1 MKSFLAI
8 LGIFITSIIACHA
21 QQGVAINTD
30 GSAPNPKAILDVKS
44 TTKGLLI
51 PRMTTA
57 QRSGIAD
64 PPEGLMIFDVDLHQV
79 MVVDT
84 VGAGFSWRDMTG
96 TISLPYYQA
105 GEFPNSAFHI
115 QNAFNDSTHI
125 AGEFA
130 GGYGLGLYGHGQTG
144 GKFFGTK
151 YGIYSTGDPAAF
163 LYSGTTGLQI
173 EMLSDGKALIAENG
187 RTGLGTLNPQAK
199 LHVFKNGMHGSDPL
213 IKISRQESAGYP
225 EIGLKFQVDQQYAGQ
240 PAVAVGNLGMMSDN
254 RLNIFT
260 NDDMDN
266 PAVSI
271 YNNKVGINKTDG
283 TYPLSVNGTTAIYEA
298 GQYMGQI
305 AGNVTTGNLY
315 IGAKSETT
323 ASGLFAKNLLLQ
335 TSTDFQQKMGY
346 VGINTLI
353 PAAFLEVNKD
363 GYSSGAVAKFGNSK
377 FDSSY
382 NNYTFIRGGISKGN
396 GELRLNDLN
405 AADVFI
411 ANGGGNVIFP
421 HDSTKVRIGTTTGNY
436 PLNVKGI
443 IRSEELIIETN
454 WADYVFNHDYPL
466 RSLEEVEAFIQEHKH
481 LPGVQS
487 ATEIQTNGLKVAA
500 SSTKMMEK
508 IEELTLYIIE
518 QNKKLKTLEAAIEML
533 KNNQK
538 K

>member
-1 MKSFLAI
+1 MKSFFATI
-8 LGIFITSIIACHA
+8 SFFFTSIIFCYA

-51 PRMTTA
+51 PRMTTV

-64 PPEGLMIFDVDLHQV
+64 PPEGLMIYDVDLHQV

-84 VGAGFSWRDMTG
+84 VGIGFSWRDMAG
-96 TISLPYYQA
+96 TINLPYYQA
-105 GEFPNSAFHI
+105 GEYPNSAFHI

-125 AGEFA
+125 AGEFS

-144 GKFFGTK
+144 GKFSGTK

-163 LYSGTTGLQI
+163 LYSGATGLQI
-173 EMLSDGKALIAENG
+173 EMWADGKALIIENG
-187 RTGLGTLNPQAK
+187 KTGLGTLNPEAK
-199 LHVFKNGMHGSDPL
+199 LHVFKTGVHGADPL
-213 IKISRQESAGYP
+213 LKISRQESVGYP

-260 NDDMDN
+260 NDDIDH
-266 PAVSI
+266 PAISVLS
-271 YNNKVGINKTDG
+271 NKVGINKTDG
-283 TYPLSVNGTTAIYEA
+283 TFPLTINGATGVYEDN
-298 GQYMGQI
+298 QYMGQI
-305 AGNVTTGNLY
+305 AGNATTGNLH
-315 IGAKSETT
+315 ISAKSETN
-323 ASGLFAKNLLLQ
+323 ASGLFGKNLLLQ
-335 TSTDFQQKMGY
+335 TSNDFQQRMGY
-346 VGINTLI
+346 VGINTLF
-353 PAAFLEVNKD
+353 PHAFLEVNKD
-363 GYSSGAVAKFGNSK
+363 GYTSGTVAQFGSSK
-377 FDSSY
+377 FDSGYTNS
-382 NNYTFIRGGISKGN
+382 TFIRGGTDKAN
-396 GELRLNDLN
+396 GELRLNDLSN
-405 AADVFI
+405 ANIVI

-421 HDSTKVRIGTTTGNY
+421 NDSTRVRIGTTIGNY

-443 IRSEELIIETN
+443 IKSEELIIETT
-454 WADYVFNHDYPL
+454 WADYVFNHDYTLKP
-466 RSLEEVEAFIQEHKH
+466 LEEVDAFIQQHKH

-487 ATEIQTNGLKVAA
+487 AAEIQTNGLKVAA

-533 KNNQK
+533 KNNQNK
-538 K
+538 